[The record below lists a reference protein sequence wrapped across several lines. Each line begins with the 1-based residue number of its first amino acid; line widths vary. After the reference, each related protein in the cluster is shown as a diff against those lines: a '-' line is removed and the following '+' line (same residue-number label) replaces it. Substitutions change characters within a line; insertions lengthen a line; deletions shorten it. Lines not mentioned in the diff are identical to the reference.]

1 MGAFSLI
8 VVINLLNSFFLNVNM
23 IVTHLT
29 KSVLAEIASCLQ
41 KGGVIAEPT
50 DTIYGI
56 ACLAQSSEGIAKIYN
71 IKSRGSKKPLA
82 ILVPSV
88 SCVADVAVVNDETT
102 LKVIN
107 RLLPGPVTTVL
118 KRKPTLNPNLN
129 PSVESV
135 GIRVIDTDILNQL
148 MSEVNEPLALTSANI
163 SGQTSSLCLEDFK
176 EIHSQID
183 FLIDGGLL
191 ETPRFGSTVI
201 DLTISNV
208 YKVVRQG
215 QEFEKT
221 LSILKEFGLQNEG
234 IL

>member
-8 VVINLLNSFFLNVNM
+8 VVINLLNRFVLNDNM

-29 KSVLAEIASCLQ
+29 KSVLAEIASCLR
-41 KGGVIAEPT
+41 KGGVIAVPT

-71 IKSRGSKKPLA
+71 IKSRDSKKPLA

-88 SCVADVAVVNDETT
+88 SCVTDVAVINDETT

-129 PSVESV
+129 PNVESV

-176 EIHSQID
+176 EIHWQID
-183 FLIDGGLL
+183 VLIDGGQL
-191 ETPRFGSTVI
+191 ETPRFGSTVV
-201 DLTISNV
+201 DLSISNV
-208 YKVVRQG
+208 YKVIRQG

-221 LSILKEFGLQNEG
+221 LSVLKEFGLQNEG

>member
-8 VVINLLNSFFLNVNM
+8 VVINLLNRFVLNDNM

-29 KSVLAEIASCLQ
+29 KSVLAEIASCLR
-41 KGGVIAEPT
+41 KGGVIAVPT

-71 IKSRGSKKPLA
+71 IKSRDSKKPLA

-88 SCVADVAVVNDETT
+88 SYVADVAVINDETT

-118 KRKPTLNPNLN
+118 KRNPNLN
-129 PSVESV
+129 PNVESV

-176 EIHSQID
+176 EIHWQID
-183 FLIDGGLL
+183 VLIDGGQL
-191 ETPRFGSTVI
+191 ETPRFGSTVV
-201 DLTISNV
+201 DLSISNV
-208 YKVVRQG
+208 YKVIRQG
-215 QEFEKT
+215 QEFEKA
-221 LSILKEFGLQNEG
+221 LSVLKDFGLQSEG